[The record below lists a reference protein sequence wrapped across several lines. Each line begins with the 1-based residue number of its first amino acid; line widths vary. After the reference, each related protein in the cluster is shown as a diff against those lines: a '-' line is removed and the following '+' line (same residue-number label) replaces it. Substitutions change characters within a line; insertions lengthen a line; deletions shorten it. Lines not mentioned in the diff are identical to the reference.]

1 MYGESISEMLTVQYR
16 MHAAIMDWS
25 SQELYNGKLS
35 AHASVASH
43 TLSDMQAKFSYPAS
57 LPSGGYQEI
66 HSGLPN
72 GYSVQ
77 PADHSD
83 WHALRECTRGISCRV
98 LIQSAGISGAHP
110 DMQCSWQSTAVEIID
125 AGLFCRLCCAR

>member
-43 TLSDMQAKFSYPAS
+43 ILSDMQAKFSFLAR
-57 LPSGGYQEI
+57 LPSGGCQEI
-66 HSGLPN
+66 
-72 GYSVQ
+72 
-77 PADHSD
+77 
-83 WHALRECTRGISCRV
+83 
-98 LIQSAGISGAHP
+98 
-110 DMQCSWQSTAVEIID
+110 TAVYQMGTACNPLII
-125 AGLFCRLCCAR
+125 ATGML